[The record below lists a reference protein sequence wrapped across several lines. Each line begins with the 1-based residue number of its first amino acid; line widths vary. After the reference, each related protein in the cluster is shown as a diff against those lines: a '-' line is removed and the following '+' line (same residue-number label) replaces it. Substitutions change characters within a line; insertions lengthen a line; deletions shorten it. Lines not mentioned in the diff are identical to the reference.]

1 MTVIDLGADWAAEPS
16 QPTRPAVR
24 RGSTAL
30 AAAVCGVLLACTM
43 TAAAPAPEPRL
54 TELARWAEPQTL
66 LLATAGDD
74 TLLVHTAAEVAAYD
88 AADGRRRWSLPG
100 STDWVYDAGDI
111 LVLGFSRPE
120 STSAQ
125 PQFAIADAVAVDRST
140 GRVRWRAAAY
150 LEQVAG
156 LLVSFSGNP
165 ERPVAQVHDPATFAL
180 RWRVAAGRS
189 FVPDRWGSAVWELAA
204 GGGLVERD
212 LATGAVRRSAR
223 VRLPAGTRVAVLAS
237 RDAIGIA
244 GYRFDA
250 NGVEQRAEV
259 LWYDRTD
266 LTAAGAENRWPWEAD
281 CGAGTS
287 CAYPYDDGPP
297 YQIDSAT
304 GAPIRLL
311 EGSWHVGSPAGLLLF
326 DDGGEPGSVLR
337 ARLEPA
343 GHRPRTDVAGWRV
356 LSTTGQVARIL
367 GHEDGDPFATH
378 VAELTA
384 DGLRPLG
391 REPHGLVRCAAVP
404 RAMACTTKA
413 GEVVIWRIGEE
424 RP

>member
-1 MTVIDLGADWAAEPS
+1 MTVIDLGADWAVEPA
-16 QPTRPAVR
+16 QPTLPR
-24 RGSTAL
+24 RGSTVRA

-54 TELARWAEPQTL
+54 TELARWAEPQAL
-66 LLATAGDD
+66 LLATAGAD
-74 TLLVHTAAEVAAYD
+74 TLLVHTPAGVTAYD

-100 STDWVYDAGDI
+100 STDWVHDVGDV
-111 LVLGFSRPE
+111 LVLGFSRLE
-120 STSAQ
+120 NTSAQ
-125 PQFAIADAVAVDRST
+125 PQFAYADAVAVDRST
-140 GRVRWRAAAY
+140 GRVRWRAEAY

-156 LLVSFSGNP
+156 MLVSFSGNP

-180 RWRVAAGRS
+180 RWRVAAARS
-189 FVPDRWGSAVWELAA
+189 FVVDRWGSAVWELAA
-204 GGGLVERD
+204 DGGLVERE

-223 VRLPAGTRVAVLAS
+223 VRLPGGTRVAVLAS
-237 RDAIGIA
+237 RDAIGIV

-250 NGVEQRAEV
+250 GGIEEHAEV
-259 LWYDRTD
+259 LWYDRAD
-266 LTAAGAENRWPWEAD
+266 LAATGAENRWAWEAD

-287 CAYPYDDGPP
+287 CAYPYDNGPP
-297 YQIDSAT
+297 YLVDSAT
-304 GAPIRLL
+304 GAPIRPL
-311 EGSWHVGSPAGLLLF
+311 EGSSHVGSPAGLLLF
-326 DDGGEPGSVLR
+326 DDGGEPGTEIR

-343 GHRPRTDVAGWRV
+343 GHRARTDVAGWRV
-356 LSTTGQVARIL
+356 LSMTGQVARIL

-391 REPHGLVRCAAVP
+391 REPHGLVQCASVP

>member
-1 MTVIDLGADWAAEPS
+1 MTVIDLGADWAAEPAP
-16 QPTRPAVR
+16 PTGPR
-24 RGSTAL
+24 RGSTVL
-30 AAAVCGVLLACTM
+30 AATAVCGVLLACTM

-54 TELARWAEPQTL
+54 TELARWAEPQAL
-66 LLATAGDD
+66 MVAAAGVD
-74 TLLVHTAAEVAAYD
+74 TVLVHTPAEVAAYD
-88 AADGRRRWSLPG
+88 AADGRRRWRLPG
-100 STDWVYDAGDI
+100 STEWVHDVGDV

-125 PQFAIADAVAVDRST
+125 PQLALADAVAVDRRT
-140 GRVRWRAAAY
+140 GQVRWRAAAY

-156 LLVSFSGNP
+156 TLVSFSGHP
-165 ERPVAQVHDPATFAL
+165 EQPVVELHDPATFAL
-180 RWRVAAGRS
+180 RWRVAAARS
-189 FVPDRWGSAVWELAA
+189 FVVDRWGSALWELAA
-204 GGGLVERD
+204 DGGLVEHD

-237 RDAIGIA
+237 RDAIGIV

-250 NGVEQRAEV
+250 NGVEGRTGV
-259 LWYDRTD
+259 LWYDRAR
-266 LTAAGAENRWPWEAD
+266 LAAAGAENRWPWEAD

-287 CAYPYDDGPP
+287 CAYPYDEGPP
-297 YQIDSAT
+297 YLIDSAT
-304 GAPIRLL
+304 GAPIRPL
-311 EGSWHVGSPAGLLLF
+311 EGSSHVGSPAGLLLF
-326 DDGGEPGSVLR
+326 DDGGEPGSVVR
-337 ARLEPA
+337 ARLEPT

-356 LSTTGQVARIL
+356 MSMTGQVARIL

-391 REPHGLVRCAAVP
+391 REPHGLVQCASVP
-404 RAMACTTKA
+404 RAVACTTKA

>member
-1 MTVIDLGADWAAEPS
+1 MTVIDLGAEWAVEPA
-16 QPTRPAVR
+16 QPTRPR
-24 RGSTAL
+24 RGPTVL
-30 AAAVCGVLLACTM
+30 AAAVVCEALLASTM

-54 TELARWAEPQTL
+54 TELARWAEPQAVL
-66 LLATAGDD
+66 VAGAGAD
-74 TLLVHTAAEVAAYD
+74 TLLVHTPDRIAAYD
-88 AADGRRRWSLPG
+88 AADGSRRWSLPG
-100 STDWVYDAGDI
+100 TTDWVHDFGDV
-111 LVLGFSRPE
+111 LVVGITRLE
-120 STSAQ
+120 NTSAE
-125 PQFAIADAVAVDRST
+125 PQFAFADAVAVDRST
-140 GRVRWRAAAY
+140 GQVRWRAVAY

-156 LLVSFSGNP
+156 LLVSYSGHP

-189 FVPDRWGSAVWELAA
+189 FVLDRWGSAVWELATD
-204 GGGLVERD
+204 GGLVERD

-250 NGVEQRAEV
+250 NGVEERAGV
-259 LWYDRTD
+259 LWYARAD
-266 LTAAGAENRWPWEAD
+266 LAAASAENRWPWETD

-287 CAYPYDDGPP
+287 CAYPYDNGPP
-297 YQIDSAT
+297 YLIDSAT
-304 GAPIRLL
+304 GAPIRPLD
-311 EGSWHVGSPAGLLLF
+311 GTSQVGSPAGLLLF
-326 DDGGEPGSVLR
+326 DEGGEPRTEIR
-337 ARLEPA
+337 ARLEPT

-356 LSTTGQVARIL
+356 LSMTGQVARII
-367 GHEDGDPFATH
+367 GHDDGDPFATH

-391 REPHGLVRCAAVP
+391 REPHGLVQCAAVP
-404 RAMACTTKA
+404 HAVACTTKA
-413 GEVVIWRIGEE
+413 GEVVIWRIGQE